1 LEVRLQMDLKVE
13 LNNFKPINLDEII
26 QRNEK
31 IPDNIR
37 NSIFLYNKAIESLR
51 SGSEDIAAIEL
62 KKAVSMNP
70 NFNEALNLLGI
81 CYSYIGEVE
90 KAGEVFRRVIKAESN
105 SILAMNYMQKLGL
118 ADTIPVQFEKPS
130 KQPAAKQ
137 SDSLKRIRERKTY
150 KIERKNEKRGAR
162 KTLLYYL
169 MIGGAFAAGFLAA
182 IVIYSMMP
190 PKETVVPQ
198 PDQSAIDAAVNA
210 AKQENQARVEELEK
224 KIDSLQKEKDN
235 AVAQTDYY
243 KSSLKLYEIESLYRS
258 KDYQGAAD
266 ILLLM
271 KTVQFRDAE
280 KEKFDTLYE
289 TVMPLAA
296 KAAYDQ
302 GYKLYNSRKYPES
315 LKSFEKVAIYDENY
329 DRMDAVLYY
338 MGRCHQFAQDSRT
351 AIALFQKLVD
361 NYPKSGFLRS
371 AKARINELTKLP

>member
-1 LEVRLQMDLKVE
+1 MDLKVE
-13 LNNFKPINLDEII
+13 LSNFKPINLDEII
-26 QRNEK
+26 QENEK
-31 IPDNIR
+31 IPDKIR

-81 CYSYIGEVE
+81 CYSYIGEVD
-90 KAGEVFRRVIKAESN
+90 KAAEMFRKVIKAESN
-105 SILAMNYMQKLGL
+105 SILAMGYLQKLGL
-118 ADTIPVQFEKPS
+118 ADTIPVQPEKYS
-130 KQPAAKQ
+130 KQPAAKH
-137 SDSLKRIRERKTY
+137 SDALKRIREKKTY
-150 KIERKNEKRGAR
+150 KIEKKNENRSAR
-162 KTLLYYL
+162 KKLLHYL
-169 MIGGAFAAGFLAA
+169 MIGIAFAAGFLVALA
-182 IVIYSMMP
+182 IYLMMP
-190 PKETVVPQ
+190 QKDTVVPQ
-198 PDQSAIDAAVNA
+198 PDQSVVDAAVNA
-210 AKQENQARVEELEK
+210 AKQESQAKIDELEK
-224 KIDSLQKEKDN
+224 KVETLQKEKDS
-235 AVAQTDYY
+235 AVAQADYY

-271 KTVQFRDAE
+271 KTVQFRDSE